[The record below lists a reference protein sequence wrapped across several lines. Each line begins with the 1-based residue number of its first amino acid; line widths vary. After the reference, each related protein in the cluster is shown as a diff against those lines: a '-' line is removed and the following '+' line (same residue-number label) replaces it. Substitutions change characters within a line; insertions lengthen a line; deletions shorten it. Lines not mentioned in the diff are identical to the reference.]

1 MTALAEII
9 SSRELLANLTLRE
22 LRGKYKRSALG
33 WAWSLINPLVTMAV
47 FTIVFSTFLRAKPDP
62 GDPSGL
68 DIFALWLMTGLLPW
82 NFLANSLT
90 GGMSSLVG
98 NANLIKKVYFPRE
111 LLVGSAV
118 GAWLV
123 TFLIEMSVLAV
134 ALLAFGNMVLPWL
147 PLLLVIVALQLV
159 FVVGVA
165 LGFAVM
171 NVYFRDV
178 EHFVSIGLQ
187 VWFYATP
194 IVYPMKYV
202 DSILTK
208 YHWMGVSA
216 LDVYRANPMTQFLIA
231 YRNVYYDLRFP
242 AAETWGYLI
251 GWTSFAIA
259 VGWWLF
265 RSREG
270 GLAEEL

>member
-1 MTALAEII
+1 MTALAEIVT
-9 SSRELLANLTLRE
+9 SRELLANLTLRE

-33 WAWSLINPLVTMAV
+33 WAWSLVNPLVTMAV
-47 FTIVFSTFLRAKPDP
+47 FTIVFSIFLKAKPDP
-62 GDPSGL
+62 GNPSGL
-68 DIFALWLMTGLLPW
+68 DIFALWLLTGLLPW

-123 TFLIEMSVLAV
+123 TFMIEMGVLACV
-134 ALLAFGNMVLPWL
+134 LLAFGNMVLPWI
-147 PLLLVIVALQLV
+147 PLLLVVAALQTV
-159 FVVGVA
+159 FVLGLA

-178 EHFVSIGLQ
+178 EHFLAIGLQ

-194 IVYPMKYV
+194 VVYPMKYV
-202 DSILTK
+202 HSLAK
-208 YHWMGVSA
+208 YHALGVSA
-216 LDVYRANPMTQFLIA
+216 LDVYQANPMTQFAIA
-231 YRNVYYDLRFP
+231 YRNIFYDLRFP
-242 AAETWGYLI
+242 SAETWGYLI
-251 GWTSFAIA
+251 GWTVFAILA
-259 VGWWLF
+259 GWALF
-265 RSREG
+265 GAREG